1 MGEPEKQVIRRKLLG
16 ALLRHARSSAGRSQA
31 ELATALHVSKYRYAQ
46 YEHGQQDL
54 ALPELELLAQLCGV
68 PLGYF
73 FDDEATVEDN
83 NLETV
88 HLTAPRI
95 RRKVVGTLLRQARQ
109 NADKSQKD
117 CAALL
122 GIPARRFS
130 EYERGEREIPPSEL
144 QAVAPHLGVPVDYF
158 AV

>member
-46 YEHGQQDL
+46 YEQGQQDL

-73 FDDEATVEDN
+73 FDDEATVEDS
-83 NLETV
+83 NLEV
-88 HLTAPRI
+88 SHLTAPRI

-109 NADKSQKD
+109 NAGKSQKD
-117 CAALL
+117 CAAILDM
-122 GIPARRFS
+122 PPRRLS
-130 EYERGEREIPPSEL
+130 EYERGERDIPSSEL
-144 QAVAPHLGVPVDYF
+144 EALAPHLGVPVDYF

>member
-1 MGEPEKQVIRRKLLG
+1 MGQPDKQVIRRKLLG

-46 YEHGQQDL
+46 YEQGHQDL

-73 FDDEATVEDN
+73 FDDQATVEDSDV
-83 NLETV
+83 ETAQ
-88 HLTAPRI
+88 LTAARI
-95 RRKVVGTLLRQARQ
+95 QRKVVGTLLRQARQ
-109 NADKSQKD
+109 CAGESQKD

-130 EYERGEREIPPSEL
+130 EYERGEREIPQSEL
-144 QAVAPHLGVPVDYF
+144 QALAPHLGVAADYF
-158 AV
+158 TV